1 MKKPYDYII
10 VGGGMAGL
18 SCAYWIK
25 KLKKKARIAI
35 VEKGEIRNQ
44 DAEKQLCNLTVG
56 SLNHLYRIYKLQG
69 IEAVVKVY
77 KHFEDN
83 LSLLE
88 SELEVLERNAY
99 VSLYDGGTINLME
112 NGSASEL
119 GSFQSFVHELEKND
133 FPVKEIKDDGWEFG
147 VKYSHDGNYEA
158 QTFIDKVWD
167 KLGED
172 VDVYEK
178 STCKRIGREL
188 DDIVISTAGGEHIVG
203 NKIILANSNSL
214 SILLP
219 ELKSQ
224 LDTVDSMI
232 YKFDAEINNLELV
245 NYANHKNDDYFVK
258 LKGGYYYAQHGNLF
272 GEGKDLDEDLVS
284 KSFEDFSNK
293 SFPGA
298 EADKAVKTKIA
309 YTSSGIPLTGQS
321 KKTPNLYYLGG
332 FSGQSKLY
340 AFKMAKELIETM
352 K

>member
-1 MKKPYDYII
+1 MNKPYDYII

-35 VEKGEIRNQ
+35 VEKGEILNQ
-44 DAEKQLCNLTVG
+44 DTEKQLCNLTVG

-88 SELEVLERNAY
+88 SELEVLGKNEY

-112 NGSASEL
+112 EGSASEI
-119 GSFQSFVHELEKND
+119 GFFQSFVHELAKND
-133 FPVKEIKDDGWEFG
+133 FPIKEIKDDGWEFG

-158 QTFIDKVWD
+158 QNFIDKVWENVR
-167 KLGED
+167 KN
-172 VDVYEK
+172 VDVFEK
-178 STCKRIGREL
+178 STCKRIGREI
-188 DDIVISTAGGEHIVG
+188 DDIVISTAGGDHIVG
-203 NKIILANSNSL
+203 KKIILANSNSL

-219 ELKSQ
+219 ELKNQ
-224 LDTVDSMI
+224 LGTVDSMI
-232 YKFDAEINNLELV
+232 YKFNADINHLELL
-245 NYANHKNDDYFVK
+245 NYANHKKDDYFVK
-258 LKGGYYYAQHGNLF
+258 LKDGFYYAQHGNLF
-272 GEGKDLDEDLVS
+272 GENTALDEDEVS
-284 KSFEDFSNK
+284 KAFEDFSNK

-298 EADKAVKTKIA
+298 EADKAVRTKIGFTA
-309 YTSSGIPLTGQS
+309 SGVPVKGES

-340 AFKMAKELIETM
+340 AFKMAKDLIETM
-352 K
+352 